1 MLRFFATPVG
11 LTVLAALLVI
21 VGVWQVA
28 EGGTFLGVL
37 MIALAAFTVVRVWIW
52 PRFNGRR

>member
-11 LTVLAALLVI
+11 QTVLAGLLAI